1 MTNSPPLAGI
11 VAIPV
16 TPFDQQLNVD
26 EQSLRRQVEFAIN
39 SGVSGL
45 LANVN
50 ASEWYAL
57 SDEERLRTAEIIVGE
72 AAGQLPVFIGVTAQ
86 STISTIEFARHAEK
100 IGASGVNS
108 MPPPQLQLNEEGC
121 AAFYSELSHAVD
133 FPVILQN
140 YYPPLGTPMTAQ
152 AIVRCASELD
162 NLRYVKEETP
172 PEPIQISNLLSV
184 LDKSGVVDGV
194 FGGQGGIYLLDELQ
208 RGVSGN
214 MPACHVGDVL
224 TDVWDAWMRGDRG
237 AAVRL
242 YDRLL
247 PLMVFERCYG
257 GGQVYK
263 GVLAHRGVIRFTGT
277 RGGTNSLDDL
287 AQQELRRIISGI
299 EDLFRV

>member
-1 MTNSPPLAGI
+1 VTNSAPLTGI

-16 TPFDQQLNVD
+16 TPFDKQLNVD
-26 EQSLRRQVEFAIN
+26 EQSLRRQVDFIIR

-57 SDEERLRTAEIIVGE
+57 SDEERFRTAEVIVGE

-86 STISTIEFARHAEK
+86 STVSTIEFARHAEK

-108 MPPPQLQLNEEGC
+108 MPPPPLQLKEEGC
-121 AAFYSELSHAVD
+121 AHFYSELCHAVD

-140 YYPPLGTPMTAQ
+140 YYPPLGTPMSTR

-172 PEPIQISNLLSV
+172 PEPVQITSFLSNLE
-184 LDKSGVVDGV
+184 DPTTVDGV

-224 TDVWDAWMRGDRG
+224 TDVWEAWSRGDRE

-242 YDRLL
+242 HERLL

-263 GVLAHRGVIRFTGT
+263 AVLEQRGVIRFAGT
-277 RGGTNSLDDL
+277 RAGTNGLDDL
-287 AQQELRRIISGI
+287 AQRELLRILAGI
-299 EDLFRV
+299 EDLFRG